1 MTAARKRL
9 APGLACFLAGC
20 SEAGYKYTSEFY
32 GSLVPFQAVGLSL
45 RDLKPAFMC
54 A

>member
-32 GSLVPFQAVGLSL
+32 GGLVPFQAVGLSL
-45 RDLKPAFMC
+45 RI
-54 A
+54 